1 VRAHQEEIRAVARGP
16 HLTDTRPVD
25 MPTLMREFDH
35 EIALEDGARLRLRPI
50 VAADETLLMALH
62 SRLSQQTAYQRFFT
76 LMGRLPL
83 DWAHYLANV
92 DYRRRLALVAVDPD
106 TSDLVAVARY
116 ETTADAQTVE
126 VAFVVEDSWQNR
138 GLGTA
143 LFSELL
149 RAAAMNGIEHFRAW
163 VLADNRRMLDLIA
176 RFATMGQRR
185 LEQGVVE
192 VTFTAT
198 PSVGVR

>member
-1 VRAHQEEIRAVARGP
+1 
-16 HLTDTRPVD
+16 

-92 DYRRRLALVAVDPD
+92 DYQRRLALVAVDPG

-116 ETTADAQTVE
+116 ETIADAQTAE
-126 VAFVVEDSWQNR
+126 VAFVVQDSWQNR
-138 GLGTA
+138 GLGTS
-143 LFSELL
+143 LFGELL
-149 RAAAMNGIEHFRAW
+149 RAAGMNGIERFRAW
-163 VLADNRRMLDLIA
+163 VLADNRRMLDLIT
-176 RFATMGQRR
+176 RFGTIEQQRM
-185 LEQGVVE
+185 EQSVVE
-192 VTFTAT
+192 VTFTAA
-198 PSVGVR
+198 PAVRVR